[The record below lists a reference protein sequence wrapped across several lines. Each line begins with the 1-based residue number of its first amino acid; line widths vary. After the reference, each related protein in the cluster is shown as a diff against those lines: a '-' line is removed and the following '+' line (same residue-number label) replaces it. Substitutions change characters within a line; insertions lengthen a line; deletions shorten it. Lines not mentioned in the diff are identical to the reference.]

1 MRPSS
6 AQLNDVL
13 RSPHNLTYAADL
25 FYDGRRLFEG
35 LPITDPS
42 FSWDAGAEVEASGRL
57 TVTWSDD
64 YGSSL
69 RPDEP
74 QDWLAPFG
82 SRLVV
87 YALVHDGVAVE
98 RVQLGDYCIT
108 SVPSVNSSTFVF
120 NETRVTVGDVVEL
133 ELKDRMVEVQRDR
146 FTRLEQPAVG
156 GSIWDE
162 VTKLAGLQV
171 TRAVPDGRVTATVVY
186 NESKTEAIQD
196 LLGVIDAVPFMEW
209 DGTLSARPR
218 QSPNASGVLRVGAD
232 GTVTQIGAGL
242 DADGVYNGVV
252 IRAETSGQTQVLAE
266 KWVESG
272 PLRATRDGGVRTPF
286 HRRPRFYSNPNI
298 TTVAQAQAAID
309 ALLATYSQPRAS
321 ELQVQCIADPTLQVG
336 DVRTVDDDQ
345 TVWTIRVTRVD
356 LGSSPTMSVKGDVL
370 NRVVKFN

>member
-1 MRPSS
+1 MRPAS
-6 AQLNDVL
+6 AQLLDVL
-13 RSPHNLTYAADL
+13 RSPHTFTFSADL
-25 FYDGRRLFEG
+25 FYDGERLFAG

-42 FSWDAGAEVEASGRL
+42 FGWDAGAEVEASGRV

-64 YGSSL
+64 TGSSL

-87 YALVHDGVAVE
+87 YATVGDGASAE

-108 SVPSVNSSTFVF
+108 SVPSVNSSTFLF
-120 NETRVTVGDVVEL
+120 GETRITVGDVVEL

-162 VTKLAGLQV
+162 VAKQTGLQV
-171 TRAVPDGRVTATVVY
+171 TRAVPDGQVTAAVVY
-186 NESKTEAIQD
+186 DESKTAAIQD
-196 LLGVIDAVPFMEW
+196 LLSVIDAVPFLEW

-218 QSPNASGVLRVGAD
+218 TPPPSTGVLRVGPD
-232 GTVTQIGAGL
+232 GTVTQIGASL

-252 IRAETSGQTQVLAE
+252 IRAETDGQNQVLAE

-272 PLRATRDGGVRTPF
+272 PLRATSAGGVRTPF
-286 HRRPRFYSNPNI
+286 HRKPRFYSNPNI

-309 ALLATYSQPRAS
+309 GLLGTYSQPRAS

-336 DVRTVDDDQ
+336 DVRTVEDGR
-345 TVWTIRVTRVD
+345 TVWTMRATKVD
-356 LGSSPTMSVKGDVL
+356 LGSAPTMSVKGDVL
-370 NRVVKFN
+370 NRVVKLD